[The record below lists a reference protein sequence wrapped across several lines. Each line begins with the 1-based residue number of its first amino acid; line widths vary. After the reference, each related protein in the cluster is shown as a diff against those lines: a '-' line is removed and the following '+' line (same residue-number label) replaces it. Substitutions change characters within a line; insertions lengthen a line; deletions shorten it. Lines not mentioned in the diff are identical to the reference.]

1 MRKILILS
9 ILILSLKT
17 FGQINPEKNNGLNI
31 TKTENSTL
39 KDSIIK
45 IVYKNETEI
54 NKKPAYFINDK
65 LVNESILKTLNT
77 NQISSVNVE
86 KNEIEIDNIKYYGKL
101 KIETKNNYIPKLI
114 SLNDLK
120 TKYIKAKESQT
131 IFKIDNE
138 IINDDYN
145 NFIVDEKF
153 ILKIIV
159 ENFVNVN
166 EKLKINIVNVITK
179 TEENI
184 KKSKEIIIRGKDE
197 LTINKC
203 RVGKGESHP

>member
-1 MRKILILS
+1 MFVRR
-9 ILILSLKT
+9 
-17 FGQINPEKNNGLNI
+17 
-31 TKTENSTL
+31 TL
-39 KDSIIK
+39 HHH
-45 IVYKNETEI
+45 
-54 NKKPAYFINDK
+54 
-65 LVNESILKTLNT
+65 ESILKSLNT

-197 LTINKC
+197 LTINK
-203 RVGKGESHP
+203 